1 MSPTALDE
9 AIDDTV
15 ALGDVEQPVDC
26 VPGALEDYKSV
37 IQKSF

>member
-15 ALGDVEQPVDC
+15 ALDVEQPVDC